1 MPNNIIQ
8 HLNSQE
14 TLEEK
19 QEQILNDGIAH
30 LYISL
35 ANFEVIYLPKLLH
48 DFPWELIDIKTNYIN
63 ATNQDDVK
71 KYIDWTHDLHKTL
84 QKLVDLKSPYCLRY
98 GNNFIPLTKECIYD
112 AVTDLFDANLTR
124 DEFNQVNY
132 MMNYQDT
139 SSLNFVNFDA
149 YDNGLNQTES
159 ENMVALYQLLRDQTW
174 PGNPKLL
181 QWLRSSMAYGSMY
194 YFDYAPN
201 MAQTSSDTFDMS
213 KPKISNL
220 LVEKY
225 NIYHSNDITTYN
237 HVMVQNEIRE
247 KLLSDDDYQYAQ
259 NRNLLSIYRLKGDFV
274 INTIDFS
281 DYDITDL
288 HFVPQ
293 NKWQIHT
300 SRIDTI
306 IQINNQR
313 NVQYLDKPDIYLYK
327 QDDRLLFKIDA

>member
-71 KYIDWTHDLHKTL
+71 KYIDRTRDLHKTL
-84 QKLVDLKSPYCLRY
+84 QRLVDLKSPYCLRY

-124 DEFNQVNY
+124 DEFNQVKY
-132 MMNYQDT
+132 MMDYQDT
-139 SSLNFVNFDA
+139 NSLNFVNFDA

-181 QWLRSSMAYGSMY
+181 QWLRSNMDYGSMY

-237 HVMVQNEIRE
+237 HVMVQNEIRD
-247 KLLSDDDYQYAQ
+247 KLLNDDDYQCAQ

-274 INTIDFS
+274 INPRDFS
-281 DYDITDL
+281 DSDITDL

>member
-71 KYIDWTHDLHKTL
+71 KYIDWIHDLHKTL

-112 AVTDLFDANLTR
+112 AVTDLFDTNLTR

-132 MMNYQDT
+132 MMKYQDT

-237 HVMVQNEIRE
+237 HVMVQNEIRD
-247 KLLSDDDYQYAQ
+247 KLLNDDDYQYAQ

-274 INTIDFS
+274 INPRDFS
-281 DYDITDL
+281 DSDITDL

>member
-48 DFPWELIDIKTNYIN
+48 DFPWELIDIKANYVN

-71 KYIDWTHDLHKTL
+71 KYIDRTRDLHKTL
-84 QKLVDLKSPYCLRY
+84 QRLVDLKSPYCLRY

-112 AVTDLFDANLTR
+112 AVTDLFDANLTC
-124 DEFNQVNY
+124 DEFNQVKY
-132 MMNYQDT
+132 MMDYQDT
-139 SSLNFVNFDA
+139 SSLNFVNFEA
-149 YDNGLNQTES
+149 YNNGLNQTES

-181 QWLRSSMAYGSMY
+181 QWLRSNMDYGSMY

-201 MAQTSSDTFDMS
+201 MAQTSSDTFDLS

-237 HVMVQNEIRE
+237 HVMVQNEIRD
-247 KLLSDDDYQYAQ
+247 KLLNDDDYQYAQ

-274 INTIDFS
+274 INPRDFS
-281 DYDITDL
+281 DSDITDL

-327 QDDRLLFKIDA
+327 QDDRLLFRIDA

>member
-1 MPNNIIQ
+1 M
-8 HLNSQE
+8 
-14 TLEEK
+14 
-19 QEQILNDGIAH
+19 
-30 LYISL
+30 
-35 ANFEVIYLPKLLH
+35 
-48 DFPWELIDIKTNYIN
+48 
-63 ATNQDDVK
+63 
-71 KYIDWTHDLHKTL
+71 
-84 QKLVDLKSPYCLRY
+84 
-98 GNNFIPLTKECIYD
+98 
-112 AVTDLFDANLTR
+112 FDANLTR
-124 DEFNQVNY
+124 DEFNQVKY

-181 QWLRSSMAYGSMY
+181 QWLRSSMDYGSMY

-274 INTIDFS
+274 INPSDFS
-281 DYDITDL
+281 DSDITDL

>member
-48 DFPWELIDIKTNYIN
+48 DFPWELIDVKANYVN

-71 KYIDWTHDLHKTL
+71 KYIDRTRDLHKTL
-84 QKLVDLKSPYCLRY
+84 QKLVDLKSSYCLRY

-181 QWLRSSMAYGSMY
+181 QWLRSSMDYGSMY

-237 HVMVQNEIRE
+237 HVMVQNEIRD
-247 KLLSDDDYQYAQ
+247 KLLNDDDYQYAQ

-274 INTIDFS
+274 INPSDFS
-281 DYDITDL
+281 DFDITDL